1 MNRSIVSANKSKT
14 TDADIV
20 SSAGSGGVGSRTPDD
35 YFDRLVKYI
44 PAEVVSLYLMWVGL
58 IDSIRDGE
66 VYLWLLFLICLV
78 GTFFYL
84 QRVLKVYNWKQLLIS
99 CVAFVVWAFALGGPF
114 REFNWYQQQL
124 GALALGVYTFSIPII
139 DPK

>member
-44 PAEVVSLYLMWVGL
+44 PAEVVSLYLMGVGL